1 VVRPLAGLIT
11 VVVIAGVVA
20 LAAFMFRG
28 GFTPAVAVTVLSPR
42 AGLVMNPDAKVT
54 WYGAQVGKVA
64 SIAQLPDGGAAL
76 HLAMDPAQLHLI
88 PANVSVDIAS
98 TTIFGAKQVAL
109 VPPPR
114 PVPQRLRAGQVLDT
128 KHVMVEINTIFE
140 QLTSVLSTIE
150 PDKLNATLTALATA
164 ANGRGNKIG
173 ETLVDLNRFLAT
185 LDPSLPA
192 LSHDLQVAPQ
202 VLNAYA
208 DAAPDLLTTADNVT
222 RISQSIVEEQ
232 ENLDTLLVSTIGL
245 ADIGTQVLGD
255 NRQGLT
261 DVLHLLIPTTDLS
274 NEYSPALNCGIAGLI
289 PLAKAPP
296 RPDPGAPSLVSLSWS
311 QDRYR
316 YPGDLPKVAAK
327 GGPQCTGL
335 PLVPFEGR
343 MQWVV
348 ADIGTNPWKYG
359 NQGVVLNSDAL
370 KQFLF
375 GPVEGP
381 PRNSAQ
387 IGQPG

>member
-1 VVRPLAGLIT
+1 MT
-11 VVVIAGVVA
+11 VIVIVGIIA
-20 LAAFMFRG
+20 LAAFLFGG
-28 GFTPAVAVTVLSPR
+28 GFTSSVAVTVRAPR

-64 SIAQLPDGGAAL
+64 SIELLPEGRAAL
-76 HLAMDPAQLHLI
+76 HLAMDPQRLHLI
-88 PANVSVDIAS
+88 PANVLVDIAS

-109 VPPPR
+109 VPPPQ
-114 PVPQRLRAGQVLDT
+114 PVPQRLRAGQMLEAQ
-128 KHVMVEINTIFE
+128 HVMVEINTVFE

-150 PDKLNATLTALATA
+150 PDKLNATLSALASA

-173 ETLVDLNRFLAT
+173 DTLVNLNRFLAT
-185 LDPSLPA
+185 LDPSLPG
-192 LSHDLQVAPQ
+192 LSHALEVAPQ

-208 DAAPDLLTTADNVT
+208 DAAPDLLTTVDNAT
-222 RISQSIVEEQ
+222 RISRSIVEKQ
-232 ENLDTLLVSTIGL
+232 DDLDALLVSTIGL
-245 ADIGTQVLGD
+245 ADIGTSVLSD

-261 DVLHLLIPTTDLS
+261 DVLHLLIPTTNLS
-274 NEYSPALNCGIAGLI
+274 NDYNGALNCGIAGLI

-296 RPDPGAPSLVSLSWS
+296 RGDPGAPSLVSLSWS
-311 QDRYR
+311 QERYR

-359 NQGVVLNSDAL
+359 NPGVVLNSDAL
-370 KQFLF
+370 KQVLF
-375 GPVEGP
+375 GPIEGP
-381 PRNSAQ
+381 PRNTAQ